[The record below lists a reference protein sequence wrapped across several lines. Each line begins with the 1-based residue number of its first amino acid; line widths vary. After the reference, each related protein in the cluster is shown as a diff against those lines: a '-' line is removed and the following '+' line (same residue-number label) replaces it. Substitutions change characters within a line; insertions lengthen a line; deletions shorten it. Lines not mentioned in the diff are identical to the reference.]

1 MESGSRRR
9 IQEPQEERTIYSWA
23 LFKKTRAPSLVM
35 SGMMFAF
42 KKHCYA
48 GRQLDGDDL
57 K

>member
-9 IQEPQEERTIYSWA
+9 IQEPQEERTIYSWT

-48 GRQLDGDDL
+48 GRQLDGDDF